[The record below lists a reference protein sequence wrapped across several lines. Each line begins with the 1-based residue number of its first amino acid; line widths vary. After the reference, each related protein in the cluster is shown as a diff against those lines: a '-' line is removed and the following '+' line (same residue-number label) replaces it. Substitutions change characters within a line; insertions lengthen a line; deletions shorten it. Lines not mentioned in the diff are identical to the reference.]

1 MRPLIV
7 VFNGNSAPTGSMH
20 TYKYVLYRCLRCD
33 YLNKTHASRV
43 CSTGV
48 SLSGRTFEILFF
60 FFLALA
66 TAAVVEIMADGE
78 GKCPGSYLGINKYPY
93 IGGGQ

>member
-60 FFLALA
+60 LSGARDGCGSRNHGRRGREVPW
-66 TAAVVEIMADGE
+66 VV
-78 GKCPGSYLGINKYPY
+78 PGNK
-93 IGGGQ
+93 